1 MKLIRI
7 YHAAIVVSAMLYL
20 MYMFAPWVYQ
30 FLNPEIQSLLSYGGA
45 GAYIDFPEWLFWGH
59 LFGNLA
65 GYIGMAF
72 FRKAFRVLFLIV
84 TIGSL
89 LVSPLYGISIIT
101 GIEVFLVDASTLL
114 SGLVIALAYF
124 TTLNERF
131 Y

>member
-7 YHAAIVVSAMLYL
+7 YHSAILVSATFYL

-30 FLNPEIQSLLSYGGA
+30 LLNSDIQSLLSYGGVD
-45 GAYIDFPEWLFWGH
+45 AYFEFPEWLFWGH
-59 LFGNLA
+59 LLGNLA

-72 FRKAFRVLFLIV
+72 FRKAFRALFLIV
-84 TIGSL
+84 TIGGL
-89 LVSPLYGISIIT
+89 LVAPLYGISIIT